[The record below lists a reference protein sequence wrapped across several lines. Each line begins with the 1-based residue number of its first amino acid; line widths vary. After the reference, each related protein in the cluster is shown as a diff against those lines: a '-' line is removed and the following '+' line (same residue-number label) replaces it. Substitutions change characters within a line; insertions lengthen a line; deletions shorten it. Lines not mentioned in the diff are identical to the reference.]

1 MKRRE
6 KGFTLLE
13 LLVGVAIMGIIVMSL
28 AMLTMTLL
36 TNPKRSNDN
45 NIVLQQ
51 VRNAGTWISRDVQMA
66 RNLTLGE
73 PSGFTLSIHIPVD
86 SDENND
92 YRIDYLFDGDKLK
105 RQEYDSLDNLTSETF
120 IADYIDT
127 DNTTF
132 ATVNATAGLH
142 EFTVRVAKREA
153 VATMSYEIS
162 QRLGGGS

>member
-1 MKRRE
+1 MKRGE

-36 TNPKRSNDN
+36 TNPKQSNDN
-45 NIVLQQ
+45 NIVLQE
-51 VRNAGTWISRDVQMA
+51 VRNAATWILRDVQMSRSVNA
-66 RNLTLGE
+66 TDPNGFPLTLA
-73 PSGFTLSIHIPVD
+73 IPVD
-86 SDENND
+86 ADENND
-92 YRIDYLFDGDKLK
+92 YTIDYLFTGSKLK
-105 RQEYDSLDNLTSETF
+105 RQEYDSSEILTSETF

-132 ATVNATAGLH
+132 TTVDATAGLH

-153 VATMSYEIS
+153 VATMSYKIS
-162 QRLGGGS
+162 QRLSPN

>member
-1 MKRRE
+1 MKRGE

-13 LLVGVAIMGIIVMSL
+13 LLVGVAIMGIIAMPL

-51 VRNAGTWISRDVQMA
+51 VRNASTWILRDVQMS
-66 RNLTLGE
+66 RSVNTTDPNGFPLTLG
-73 PSGFTLSIHIPVD
+73 IPVD
-86 SDENND
+86 TDENND
-92 YRIDYLFDGDKLK
+92 YSVDYLFDGSKLK
-105 RQEYDSLDNLTSETF
+105 RKEYDSEQALISETF

-132 ATVNATAGLH
+132 ATVSATAGLH
-142 EFTVRVAKREA
+142 EFTVSAAKREA
-153 VATMSYEIS
+153 VATMSYKIS
-162 QRLGGGS
+162 QRLSSD